1 MMRCGGAAFGWI
13 SFAYFNRGVYQT
25 PFPAAAMHAFLPAV
39 PLLVL
44 LAALLL
50 KRGAVTSA
58 AAGIAAVA
66 AVALLDSRFAIR
78 PADLLAADLPV
89 VLILTLSVALVI
101 APGQIFNAQLQA
113 AGVIDAI
120 GARIER
126 IALSRMKMASVIVL
140 GAAPALE
147 SLTGFGVSLFFT
159 VPVLV
164 QLFPLRKALLLSLLG
179 MNIMPWGTLA
189 LATLLGAQL
198 AGAPFAQLAFATS
211 LTSFAVFP
219 VIGGLIFFICR
230 APGTPWR
237 ALLFP
242 LLTGLLLSGGLVF
255 YNAFAAAEL
264 AGVCAG
270 LTAAALMLLAE
281 TLRRG
286 PGIFAA
292 AGAEADAGAAADAQ
306 DPWPLWR
313 LLTPYCI
320 LIALIAISRL
330 GPVNHALQNL
340 LRIESGGVQ
349 LAVFTSP
356 GVFIGLSAVLLGVLS
371 SRILAGNAARNSSAN
386 SPAWRDG
393 VFARGLQRAGY
404 PVAAIALF
412 VVFAQLHRASGLF
425 EALAARLVELDLTQ
439 IALVAPLLG
448 MLSGY
453 ATGSNVGGN
462 ALFMALQSDAGRHFE
477 QQLAFAAAQNS
488 AAGRHFEQ
496 QLAFAAAQNSAAG
509 HAVFMSLP
517 IILLALSIAAPAA
530 GAAAKDAQTWLI
542 RRALLCAPLI
552 YAALVI
558 PFFLLIR

>member
-1 MMRCGGAAFGWI
+1 M
-13 SFAYFNRGVYQT
+13 
-25 PFPAAAMHAFLPAV
+25 
-39 PLLVL
+39 
-44 LAALLL
+44 
-50 KRGAVTSA
+50 
-58 AAGIAAVA
+58 AGIAAVA

-219 VIGGLIFFICR
+219 VIGGLIFVICR
-230 APGTPWR
+230 APGTPDGNWR

-242 LLTGLLLSGGLVF
+242 LLTGLLLSGCLVF

-286 PGIFAA
+286 PRIFAA
-292 AGAEADAGAAADAQ
+292 AGAGAEAADAQ

-340 LRIESGGVQ
+340 LRLESGGVQ

-356 GVFIGLSAVLLGVLS
+356 GVFIGLSAVLLGALS
-371 SRILAGNAARNSSAN
+371 SRILAGNSARNSSAN

-488 AAGRHFEQ
+488 AAG
-496 QLAFAAAQNSAAG
+496 

-530 GAAAKDAQTWLI
+530 GSAAKDAQTWLI

>member
-1 MMRCGGAAFGWI
+1 MPYNRRPTR
-13 SFAYFNRGVYQT
+13 NRGRGINQDSGRAAVYQT

-58 AAGIAAVA
+58 MAGIAAVA

-113 AGVIDAI
+113 AGIIDAI

-126 IALSRMKMASVIVL
+126 VALSRMKMASVIVL

-164 QLFPLRKALLLSLLG
+164 QLFPLRQALLLSLLG

-242 LLTGLLLSGGLVF
+242 LLTGLLLSGCLVF

-292 AGAEADAGAAADAQ
+292 AGADAAAADAQ

-371 SRILAGNAARNSSAN
+371 SRILAGNSADNAPAN
-386 SPAWRDG
+386 SPRG
-393 VFARGLQRAGY
+393 HVVTRGLRRAGY

-425 EALAARLVELDLTQ
+425 EALAARLVELELTQ

-488 AAGRHFEQ
+488 AAG
-496 QLAFAAAQNSAAG
+496 

-517 IILLALSIAAPAA
+517 IILLALSIAAPAAA

-558 PFFLLIR
+558 PFLLLIR

>member
-1 MMRCGGAAFGWI
+1 MPYNRRPTR
-13 SFAYFNRGVYQT
+13 NRGRGINQDSGRAAVYQT

-58 AAGIAAVA
+58 MAGIAAVA

-113 AGVIDAI
+113 AGIIDAI

-126 IALSRMKMASVIVL
+126 VALSRMKMASVIVL

-164 QLFPLRKALLLSLLG
+164 QLFPLRQALLLSLLG

-242 LLTGLLLSGGLVF
+242 LLTGLLLSGCLVF

-292 AGAEADAGAAADAQ
+292 AGADAAAADAQ

-425 EALAARLVELDLTQ
+425 EALAARLVELELTQ

-488 AAGRHFEQ
+488 AAG
-496 QLAFAAAQNSAAG
+496 

-517 IILLALSIAAPAA
+517 IILLALSIAAPAAA

-558 PFFLLIR
+558 PFLLLIR